1 MKTALRLLLMCVLL
15 LSANVHAQ
23 YNPQR
28 YPVIPKPQTLLPF
41 SGNFDLSSNATI
53 VVEHKSLKK
62 ECHLFLRQVQELFNL
77 RFNFGKISGNEP
89 CIFVSYDSTGL
100 PPEGYELYINRD
112 GVNLYGTKAGIF
124 YGLQTIL
131 QLIQPGERAGTFM
144 LPSCSIIDY
153 PRFTWRGMHL
163 DVARHFFTKEE
174 VKSYLRY
181 MAMYK
186 MNTFHWHLTDDQ
198 GWRIEIK
205 KYPRLTS
212 VGAWRKQTLIGHF
225 SEEPDRYDGI
235 PHEGFYTQN
244 EIREVIRYADSL
256 HITIVP
262 EIEMPGHASALLA
275 AYPNAGNNPKF
286 NYEVQGTWGVFNE
299 VMAPTDSTFIM
310 LENILSE
317 VAVLF
322 PGKYIHIGGDECPK
336 TEWEKSEF
344 CQSIIKQNNL
354 KDEHGLQSWFITRI
368 VKFLDSKGKKAIGW
382 DEILEGGLAKGAA
395 VMSWRGEEGGI
406 AAAKAGHNVVMTPG
420 SHCYFDYYQ
429 SQNPGEPLAIGGYL
443 PVEKVYSYN
452 PVPQVLNADER
463 RYILGVQSNLWTEYI
478 PDFRQVQYMIFPRM
492 CALSEVA
499 WTRSEIKSF
508 QPFVTRLTA
517 HMNTFDRMK
526 INYSKSIFEIIPR
539 YEKTEEGL
547 LLHLSTYSLNGKIT
561 FNTTGDSVNATDAV
575 YTGPIL
581 LKGGERIAAAVFANG
596 NQISPVYEQKFESH
610 VAFSKSVTLKKAP
623 SPNYNNGGPA
633 TLTDGIIGR
642 RPWTGAQWLGWWGD
656 TCIATIDLGK
666 ESTIGF
672 VEISV
677 LHDPGSWIYFPKD
690 FQIEVSTDGKTF
702 TPAEVSPRQP
712 QYESLQKR
720 GIPLVRTQARFV
732 RVTVIPEN
740 EIPEGQP
747 GAGHPAWLFVSEIV
761 VR

>member
-1 MKTALRLLLMCVLL
+1 MKTALRLLSMCVLL

-62 ECHLFLRQVQELFNL
+62 ECHQFLRQAQELFNL

-89 CIFVSYDSTGL
+89 CIFISYDSTGL
-100 PPEGYELYINRD
+100 PPEGYELYINRN

-235 PHEGFYTQN
+235 PHGGFYTQN

-262 EIEMPGHASALLA
+262 EIEMPGHASAMLA
-275 AYPNAGNNPKF
+275 AYPHLGNFDVK
-286 NYEVQGTWGVFNE
+286 YEVQGTWGVFNE
-299 VMAPTDSTFIM
+299 VLSPSDTTFEF
-310 LENILSE
+310 LENVLTE
-317 VAVLF
+317 VAALF

-336 TEWEKSEF
+336 TEWENSMF
-344 CQSIIKQNNL
+344 CQNQIRKFAL
-354 KDEHGLQSWFITRI
+354 DGEKGLQSWFITRI

-463 RYILGVQSNLWTEYI
+463 RFILGVQANLWTEYI

-499 WTRSEIKSF
+499 WTRSEIKSY
-508 QPFVTRLTA
+508 QPFVGRLTA

-539 YEKTEEGL
+539 FEKTEEGF
-547 LLHLSTYSLNGKIT
+547 LLHLSTYSPLGEIKYNLN
-561 FNTTGDSVNATDAV
+561 GDSVQHTDAV
-575 YTGPIL
+575 YTGPIQ
-581 LKGGERIAAAVFANG
+581 LKGGESVSAVVLNG
-596 NQISPVYEQKFESH
+596 MQRLSPAYAQKFKSH
-610 VAFSKSVTLKKAP
+610 QAFGKSVTLKKAP

-690 FQIEVSTDGKTF
+690 FQVEVSTDGQNFVK
-702 TPAEVSPRQP
+702 AEQSKRQP
-712 QYESLQKR
+712 EYASLQKR

-732 RVTVIPEN
+732 RVTIIPEN

-747 GAGHPAWLFVSEIV
+747 GAGHPAWLFVSEIEV
-761 VR
+761 L